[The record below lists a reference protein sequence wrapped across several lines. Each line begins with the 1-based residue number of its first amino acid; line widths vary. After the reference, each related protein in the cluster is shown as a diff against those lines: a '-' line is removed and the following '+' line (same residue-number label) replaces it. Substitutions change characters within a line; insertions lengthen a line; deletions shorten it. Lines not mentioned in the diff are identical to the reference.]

1 MSELER
7 TPESR
12 EAARQDFLTRC
23 GLAQAPVSP
32 LQADASFRR
41 YFRIGRPGE
50 TVMLMDAPPPGEDV
64 RPFVAIAERLTS
76 LGLSAP
82 KILEQDAEQGF
93 LLLEDF
99 GDRSFT
105 NALKSGADEKQ
116 LYLAAT
122 DVLVA
127 LHRHPVT
134 VSAAGVEGY
143 DAAFLHRELQI
154 FLDWRLPE
162 LRPEPL
168 TPALAD
174 SFKSIWDRL
183 LSCRTRT
190 PESLVLRDYHVDNLM
205 LLDRPGVTGVG
216 LLDFQGALRGSVAYD
231 LFSLTHDCRREVSPD
246 VAAACLE
253 RWLQAFPKIDRRDV
267 EDVGAVLLMQ
277 RNLKILGI
285 FSRLDQRDGKPGY
298 RVFTPRLWRLIA
310 QDLHRPM
317 FADLRRWLSRALPPS
332 ALAAAGLARTVGQ

>member
-1 MSELER
+1 MTESER
-7 TPESR
+7 TNSR
-12 EAARQDFLTRC
+12 LDFLARC
-23 GLAQAPVSP
+23 GMAAAPIAP

-41 YFRIGRPGE
+41 YFRIGEAGR

-64 RPFVAIAERLTS
+64 RPFVAVAERLTS

-82 KILEQDAEQGF
+82 KILEQDPERGF
-93 LLLEDF
+93 LLIEDF

-105 NALKSGADEKQ
+105 NALKAGADEKE

-143 DAAFLHRELQI
+143 DAAFLHRELSI
-154 FLDWRLPE
+154 FLDWQMPE
-162 LRPEPL
+162 LRESPL

-174 SFKSIWDRL
+174 AFKSIWDRL
-183 LSCRTRT
+183 LSCRTRA

-205 LLDRPGVTGVG
+205 LLDRPGVAGVG
-216 LLDFQGALRGSVAYD
+216 LLDFQGALRGSIAYD
-231 LFSLTHDCRREVSPD
+231 LFSLSHDCRREVSPT
-246 VAAACLE
+246 VAEACLE

-267 EDVGAVLLMQ
+267 ADVGAVLAMQ

-285 FSRLDQRDGKPGY
+285 FSRLDRRDGKPGY
-298 RVFTPRLWRLIA
+298 RAYTPRLWRLIA
-310 QDLHRPM
+310 QDLQRPM
-317 FADLRRWLSRALPPS
+317 FADLRNWFTRALAPPMFS
-332 ALAAAGLARTVGQ
+332 KTAGQ

>member
-1 MSELER
+1 MTEIER
-7 TPESR
+7 TNSR
-12 EAARQDFLTRC
+12 LDFLARC
-23 GLAQAPVSP
+23 GMAAAPIAP

-41 YFRIGRPGE
+41 YFRIGEAGR

-82 KILEQDAEQGF
+82 KILEQDPERGF
-93 LLLEDF
+93 LLIEDF

-105 NALKSGADEKQ
+105 NALKAGADEKE

-143 DAAFLHRELQI
+143 DAAFLHRELEI
-154 FLDWRLPE
+154 FLEWQMPE
-162 LRPEPL
+162 LREGPL
-168 TPALAD
+168 TPALTDA
-174 SFKSIWDRL
+174 FKAIWDRL
-183 LSCRTRT
+183 LSCRTRA

-205 LLDRPGVTGVG
+205 LLDRPGVAGVG
-216 LLDFQGALRGSVAYD
+216 LLDFQGALRGSIAYD
-231 LFSLTHDCRREVSPD
+231 LFSLGHDCRREVSPT
-246 VAAACLE
+246 VAEACLE

-267 EDVGAVLLMQ
+267 ADVGAVLAMQ

-285 FSRLDQRDGKPGY
+285 FSRLDRRDGKPGY
-298 RVFTPRLWRLIA
+298 RAYTPRLWRLIA
-310 QDLHRPM
+310 QDLHKPM
-317 FADLRRWLSRALPPS
+317 FADLRSWFTRALAPS
-332 ALAAAGLARTVGQ
+332 MFSTTVGQ